1 MTEIGRL
8 HRYECLL
15 LILGFG
21 TSIALV
27 LRTGWLDRV
36 TIRSLSVTVIFLI
49 TYWILR
55 NLKGDRVQKVRFLSG
70 YFFVLWY
77 YLSAGSFVVAL
88 QLPVR
93 DAQLLAM
100 DEAMCG
106 VTPATGFQS
115 VQAYWLT
122 ELMSGCYLSYLAY
135 LHVAILH
142 VIFVAVDKV
151 QRFANWVLSVFAI
164 GLPGYLLVP
173 ALGPVFAFPEL
184 FETPLVGGPITSL
197 NNWVVQHGSTR
208 YDAFPSLHVLIT
220 AALLVF
226 DYRQCRRRF
235 VFMAAPSL
243 GIFVSTIYLRYHYLV
258 DLLASIVLLFFAL
271 IFFRHRET
279 SHVLPKR

>member
-1 MTEIGRL
+1 MGRL

-21 TSIALV
+21 TSIAMV
-27 LRTGWLDRV
+27 LRTGWLDRL
-36 TIRSLSVTVIFLI
+36 TLRSLSVTAIFLF
-49 TYWILR
+49 TCWLLR
-55 NLKGDRVQKVRFLSG
+55 TFQGDRVQKVRFLIG

-77 YLSAGSFVVAL
+77 YLSAGSLVVAL
-88 QLPVR
+88 QSPVR
-93 DAQLLAM
+93 DAQLLAL

-115 VQAYWLT
+115 VQSYWLT
-122 ELMSGCYLSYLAY
+122 ELMSGCYLSYLVY
-135 LHVAILH
+135 LHAAILH
-142 VIFVAVDKV
+142 VIFVSVDKV

-184 FETPLVGGPITSL
+184 FEIPLVGGPITSL
-197 NNWVVQHGSTR
+197 NNWVVEHGSTR

-235 VFMAAPSL
+235 VWMAVPSL

-279 SHVLPKR
+279 AHALP